1 MKIVISDINLDLESD
16 DYYCYMIIPADV
28 DVNRILF
35 VLYQNTK
42 EKYYVAVPINIDAK
56 TALKE
61 IKLNDV

>member
-28 DVNRILF
+28 GVNRILF
-35 VLYQNTK
+35 VLCQNTK